1 MVLDKL
7 EESKEECNFME
18 WLLAELNKLMADE
31 VVIDMVLDN
40 LVVGNSN
47 IANHGVV
54 SVCVKP
60 VSCLE
65 DCQSH
70 CRNINNI
77 IYDDNNILQV
87 EQDDVERTGWSQDEV
102 SGTTKPRSLGCQG
115 IYFGTPCWICGRGS
129 WCTKDWRVW

>member
-1 MVLDKL
+1 M
-7 EESKEECNFME
+7 
-18 WLLAELNKLMADE
+18 AELNKLMADE

-65 DCQSH
+65 DCQGTAEIST
-70 CRNINNI
+70 
-77 IYDDNNILQV
+77 ILFMMSITFCKLSKMTFRGRSGVKMKYQ
-87 EQDDVERTGWSQDEV
+87 EQQNPG
-102 SGTTKPRSLGCQG
+102 
-115 IYFGTPCWICGRGS
+115 
-129 WCTKDWRVW
+129 VWYAM